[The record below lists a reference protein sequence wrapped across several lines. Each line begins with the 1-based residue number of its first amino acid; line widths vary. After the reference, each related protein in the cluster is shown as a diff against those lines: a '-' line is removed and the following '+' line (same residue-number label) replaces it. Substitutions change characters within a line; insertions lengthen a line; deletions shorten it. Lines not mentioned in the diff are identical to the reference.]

1 MLHRTSWISQLVRP
15 HFEEHT
21 MYQQQINEQFA
32 ATTRQFA
39 ETAARVNRLAI
50 ENVEQ
55 VFGLQIATLEE
66 NASAT
71 FAFWNQLTEARD
83 FNGLRD
89 VVPAGVQV
97 ARENTERTIAA
108 GQEIYDRTLK
118 TNEAIAQITKGE
130 MEQVAA
136 KAQAQ
141 AEKVVKT
148 TAKKAGR

>member
-1 MLHRTSWISQLVRP
+1 
-15 HFEEHT
+15 

-97 ARENTERTIAA
+97 ARENTERAIAA

-136 KAQAQ
+136 KAQSE

-148 TAKKAGR
+148 TAKKARR

>member
-1 MLHRTSWISQLVRP
+1 
-15 HFEEHT
+15 

-50 ENVEQ
+50 ENAEQ
-55 VFGLQIATLEE
+55 VFGLQIAAIEE
-66 NASAT
+66 NANAT

-97 ARENTERTIAA
+97 ARENTERAIAA

-118 TNEAIAQITKGE
+118 TNEAIATIAKGE
-130 MEQVAA
+130 IEQVAA
-136 KAQAQ
+136 KAQAE

-148 TAKKAGR
+148 TAKKARR

>member
-1 MLHRTSWISQLVRP
+1 
-15 HFEEHT
+15 
-21 MYQQQINEQFA
+21 MYQQQFNEQFA

-50 ENVEQ
+50 ENAEQ
-55 VFGLQIATLEE
+55 VFGLQIAAIEE
-66 NASAT
+66 NANAT

-97 ARENTERTIAA
+97 ARENTERAIAA
-108 GQEIYDRTLK
+108 GQEIYDRTVK
-118 TNEAIAQITKGE
+118 TNEAIAQIAKGE
-130 MEQVAA
+130 IEQVAA
-136 KAQAQ
+136 KAQAE

-148 TAKKAGR
+148 SAKKARR

>member
-1 MLHRTSWISQLVRP
+1 
-15 HFEEHT
+15 
-21 MYQQQINEQFA
+21 MYQQQFNEQFA
-32 ATTRQFA
+32 AATRQFA

-50 ENVEQ
+50 ENAEQ
-55 VFGLQIATLEE
+55 VFGLQIAAIEE
-66 NASAT
+66 NANAT

-97 ARENTERTIAA
+97 ARENTERAIAA

>member
-1 MLHRTSWISQLVRP
+1 
-15 HFEEHT
+15 

-97 ARENTERTIAA
+97 ARENTERAIAA
-108 GQEIYDRTLK
+108 GQEIYDRTIK
-118 TNEAIAQITKGE
+118 TNEAIATIAKGE
-130 MEQVAA
+130 IEQVAA
-136 KAQAQ
+136 KAQAE

-148 TAKKAGR
+148 TAKKARR

>member
-1 MLHRTSWISQLVRP
+1 
-15 HFEEHT
+15 

-55 VFGLQIATLEE
+55 VFGLQIATIEE

>member
-1 MLHRTSWISQLVRP
+1 
-15 HFEEHT
+15 
-21 MYQQQINEQFA
+21 MYQQQFNEQFA
-32 ATTRQFA
+32 AATRQFA
-39 ETAARVNRLAI
+39 ETAARINRLAI

-55 VFGLQIATLEE
+55 VFGLQIATLEQ

-71 FAFWNQLTEARD
+71 FAYWNQLTEARD
-83 FNGLRD
+83 VNGLRD
-89 VVPAGVQV
+89 VVPAGIQI
-97 ARENTERTIAA
+97 ASENAERAIAA

-118 TNEAIAQITKGE
+118 TNETIAQIAKGE

-148 TAKKAGR
+148 AAKKAAR

>member
-1 MLHRTSWISQLVRP
+1 
-15 HFEEHT
+15 

-50 ENVEQ
+50 ENAEQ
-55 VFGLQIATLEE
+55 VFGLQIAAIEE

-97 ARENTERTIAA
+97 ARENTERAIAA

>member
-1 MLHRTSWISQLVRP
+1 MSRLVRP

-21 MYQQQINEQFA
+21 MYQQQFNEQFA
-32 ATTRQFA
+32 AATRQFA

-50 ENVEQ
+50 ENAEQ
-55 VFGLQIATLEE
+55 VFGLQIAAIEE
-66 NASAT
+66 NANAT

-97 ARENTERTIAA
+97 ARENTERAIAA
-108 GQEIYDRTLK
+108 GQEIYDRTIK
-118 TNEAIAQITKGE
+118 TNEAIATIAKGE
-130 MEQVAA
+130 IEQVAA
-136 KAQAQ
+136 KAQAE

-148 TAKKAGR
+148 TAKKARR

>member
-1 MLHRTSWISQLVRP
+1 
-15 HFEEHT
+15 
-21 MYQQQINEQFA
+21 MYQQQFNEQFA

-55 VFGLQIATLEE
+55 VFGLQIAALEE

-97 ARENTERTIAA
+97 ARENTERAIAA

-118 TNEAIAQITKGE
+118 TNEAIAQIAKGE
-130 MEQVAA
+130 IEQVAA
-136 KAQAQ
+136 KAQAE

-148 TAKKAGR
+148 TAKKARR

>member
-1 MLHRTSWISQLVRP
+1 
-15 HFEEHT
+15 
-21 MYQQQINEQFA
+21 MYQQQFNEQFA
-32 ATTRQFA
+32 AATRQFA

-97 ARENTERTIAA
+97 ARENTER
-108 GQEIYDRTLK
+108 
-118 TNEAIAQITKGE
+118 AIATGFIPITSTPDARASRRNA
-130 MEQVAA
+130 QVT
-136 KAQAQ
+136 
-141 AEKVVKT
+141 KVLPISVSVPVT
-148 TAKKAGR
+148 